1 MTQSLIKLIKLM
13 RGNEM
18 NSNKKLIFS
27 RKNVFSITA
36 RKVSKYGE
44 FSGPYFP
51 VFSPEAG
58 KYGPEITP
66 YFHTFHAV
74 NNT

>member
-1 MTQSLIKLIKLM
+1 
-13 RGNEM
+13 M

-27 RKNVFSITA
+27 RKNVISITA

>member
-1 MTQSLIKLIKLM
+1 M
-13 RGNEM
+13 
-18 NSNKKLIFS
+18 
-27 RKNVFSITA
+27 FSITA

-58 KYGPEITP
+58 KYGSEVTP